1 MEDRV
6 RRSLEGGTTVLVG
19 SVSPHGVPSCC
30 RGIAVVSDDNMATL
44 RVYVPIAVSQDTIA
58 NIATTRRVAVSVT
71 HPLDH
76 ASVQLKGTTRTA
88 RLADASEASFVASRL
103 DEMSHVLDSIGIPRH
118 ITRTMTYWPAYAI
131 EFDVEEIYEQTPGPN
146 AGSRLR

>member
-6 RRSLEGGTTVLVG
+6 RRSLEGGTTVLVA

-30 RGIAVVSDDNMATL
+30 RGIAVSSDDHLATL

-103 DEMSHVLDSIGIPRH
+103 DQMSDVLDSIGIPRH

-131 EFDVEEIYEQTPGPN
+131 ELDVEEIYEQTPGPN